1 MLRGDL
7 ESARAFIQ
15 EREQGGGSV
24 DLDLVERRALD
35 VQRRFE
41 EAQEELIIMEHQKE
55 DDKIRLDVAV
65 KEADEWRQVFS
76 FLSRFKFNLAKSQGS
91 ITLAGPLKVLL
102 CHFISLKPITSG
114 LTGNAWVVK
123 ILDVLF
129 KRIYHENL

>member
-1 MLRGDL
+1 MAAEENSVLRGDL

-76 FLSRFKFNLAKSQGS
+76 FLSRF
-91 ITLAGPLKVLL
+91 
-102 CHFISLKPITSG
+102 
-114 LTGNAWVVK
+114 
-123 ILDVLF
+123 
-129 KRIYHENL
+129 